1 MKNKNENFEKKKE
14 YFKKIWKII
23 KKNKLKNKKTLKSL
37 KKVEKSRG
45 FGQMVRLG
53 ESMLGNTSYKTEI
66 VKKPMT

>member
-1 MKNKNENFEKKKE
+1 MKKKE

-23 KKNKLKNKKTLKSL
+23 KKNKLKDKKTLKSL

-45 FGQMVRLG
+45 FVQMVRLG